1 MISRP
6 EIIDYLTRNLYSEN
20 GIHINVFSTFR
31 VYSGDLQG
39 YINKNTEQIF
49 KIYKNPF
56 CFEFLNFMYK
66 IYVSCEASGTHDKFL
81 SFHNV
86 RKSWNSKT
94 TVIQEYFQ
102 FLLKDIF
109 LVIRTDLST
118 VKKSYQLGKNSL
130 QLGKKSLQLYQ
141 YGTENNDVV
150 SEGQLETRKKQI
162 KTELSSLEKQLTE
175 VEKEEVFNE
184 KTQIGETEYGLA
196 LGFIVIEL
204 IDLKNVR
211 TEDNE
216 ICDVI
221 ISVFPKAGNPKISK
235 PAQISGEKL
244 VFNHQTFH
252 FAPIKTHNARIL
264 IDVFKRIPGQDK
276 TILKLG
282 SVRVDLSEFASQ
294 ETQFFSKNLMG
305 KTYDSTSSKDH
316 ATNVRLNF
324 NARFQYSKIVLLET
338 KIVVL
343 TDELQSIER
352 KIASLK
358 SRKPHFSQE
367 LTRSQK
373 HSKFQGNTSC

>member
-39 YINKNTEQIF
+39 YINKNTDQIF

-66 IYVSCEASGTHDKFL
+66 LYVSFEASGTHDKFL

-94 TVIQEYFQ
+94 TVNQEYFQ

-130 QLGKKSLQLYQ
+130 QLGKKNYQ
-141 YGTENNDVV
+141 SRTKNNYVV
-150 SEGQLETRKKQI
+150 SDGDLLLQLETRKKEI
-162 KTELSSLEKQLTE
+162 KTELSFLQEQLTE
-175 VEKEEVFNE
+175 LEKEEVFNE

-196 LGFIVIEL
+196 LGFIEIEL
-204 IDLKNVR
+204 IDLENVR
-211 TEDNE
+211 IGDDE
-216 ICDVI
+216 ICNVI
-221 ISVFPKAGNPKISK
+221 ISVCPKAGNQKISE
-235 PAQISGEKL
+235 PAEKSEEKL
-244 VFNHQTFH
+244 VFNHQTFQ
-252 FAPIKTHNARIL
+252 FAPIKTHDAQIL
-264 IDVFKRIPGQDK
+264 INVFKQIPEQDNS
-276 TILKLG
+276 ISILG
-282 SVRVDLSEFASQ
+282 SVRVDVREFASQ
-294 ETQFFSKNLMG
+294 ETQLFSKNLMG
-305 KTYDSTSSKDH
+305 KTYDSISSKDY
-316 ATNVRLNF
+316 ATRLNF
-324 NARFQYSKIVLLET
+324 NARFQYSKIVRLET

-343 TDELQSIER
+343 TDELQSIENE
-352 KIASLK
+352 IALLK
-358 SRKPHFSQE
+358 SRKPHLSQE